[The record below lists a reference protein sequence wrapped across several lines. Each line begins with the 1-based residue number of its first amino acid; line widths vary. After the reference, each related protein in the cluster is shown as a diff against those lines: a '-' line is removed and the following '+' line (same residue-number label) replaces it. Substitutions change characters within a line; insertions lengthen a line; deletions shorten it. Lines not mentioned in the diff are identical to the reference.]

1 MRAQLGSRLPEFTDA
16 EFALLRETKDL
27 VDFYGQN
34 YYTAQYARHRDDPAH
49 TNDYLGNVIETQT
62 NKQGVSIGA
71 ESGIHWLRS
80 SPPQFRK
87 FFSWIYS
94 RYGRAI
100 YVTENGCPCPG
111 EDKMSREESVNDQY
125 RIDYFEA
132 HLDAISQAIKED
144 GVDIKGYFAWS
155 LFDNLGM
162 FILIFFIL
170 GSMANST
177 QSGRVATVFVSGSL
191 ILITRRLRGRRKGR
205 PRF

>member
-27 VDFYGQN
+27 VGFYGQN
-34 YYTAQYARHRDDPAH
+34 YYTAQYARHRDEPAH
-49 TNDYLGNVIETQT
+49 PNDYLGNVTETQT

-87 FFSWIYS
+87 FFSWIYA

-111 EDKMSREESVNDQY
+111 EDKMTREESVNDQY

-132 HLDAISQAIKED
+132 HLDAISQAVKED

-155 LFDNLGM
+155 LFDNMGM
-162 FILIFFIL
+162 LLFIYFLS
-170 GSMANST
+170 GSMANVM
-177 QSGRVATVFVSGSL
+177 QSGRMATEFVSESL
-191 ILITRRLRGRRKGR
+191 IQIMRR
-205 PRF
+205 

>member
-16 EFALLRETKDL
+16 EFALLRETKDS

-34 YYTAQYARHRDDPAH
+34 YYTAQFARHRDEPAH
-49 TNDYLGNVIETQT
+49 PNDHLGNVIESQS
-62 NKQGVSIGA
+62 NKHGVSIGA

-87 FFSWIYS
+87 FFSWIYA

-111 EDKMSREESVNDQY
+111 EDKMTKDESVDDQY

-132 HLDAISQAIKED
+132 HLDAISQAVKED

-162 FILIFFIL
+162 FLFFCFL
-170 GSMANST
+170 WSVANGM
-177 QSGRVATVFVSGSL
+177 QSGRTATEFVSGSP
-191 ILITRRLRGRRKGR
+191 TRIMRRWRGRRR
-205 PRF
+205 DRRRS